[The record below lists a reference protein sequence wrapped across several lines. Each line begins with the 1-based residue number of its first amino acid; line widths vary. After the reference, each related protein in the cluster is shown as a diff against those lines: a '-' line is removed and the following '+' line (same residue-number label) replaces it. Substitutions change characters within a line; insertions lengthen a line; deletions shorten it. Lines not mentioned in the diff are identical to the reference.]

1 MKVFLLELKVLKCD
15 SDSLLICASH
25 KDFNGSS
32 LTQVFVRSAR
42 LRIVSL
48 LNNSIFV
55 IKTTIKIATLHSTD
69 EKSCHVFS
77 VVKKI
82 IQYIITTGC
91 CVQQKLFVKKKKCWC
106 YSDKTR
112 LRKWYQY
119 YYTYGPLYLTR
130 TISRMPNFL
139 CMCMKT
145 YEFDR
150 TRLLERPEQ
159 K

>member
-1 MKVFLLELKVLKCD
+1 MNVFLLELKVLKCD
-15 SDSLLICASH
+15 SDSLLICTSH

-42 LRIVSL
+42 LKIVSL

-82 IQYIITTGC
+82 I
-91 CVQQKLFVKKKKCWC
+91 
-106 YSDKTR
+106 
-112 LRKWYQY
+112 
-119 YYTYGPLYLTR
+119 
-130 TISRMPNFL
+130 
-139 CMCMKT
+139 
-145 YEFDR
+145 
-150 TRLLERPEQ
+150 
-159 K
+159 